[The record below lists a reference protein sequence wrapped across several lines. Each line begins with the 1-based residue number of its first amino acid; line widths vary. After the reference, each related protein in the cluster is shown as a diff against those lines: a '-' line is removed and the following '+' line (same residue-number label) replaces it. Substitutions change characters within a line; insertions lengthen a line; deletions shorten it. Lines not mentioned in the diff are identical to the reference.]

1 MNGPIGCAYPSYSI
15 SMWSLRVQN
24 HGQHPFTNG
33 TNSTYNYIGN
43 QPFTPIAYILAL
55 HHHTYIIIF
64 PLVYTVFVGIYTK
77 GPDLFLE
84 LLSFPFVFFGSAV
97 PSVSLAIC
105 KILELVAAI
114 STVLATF
121 WSLNLCFHSICNI
134 LVLKLFMLY
143 DVGWCFA
150 TRGPL
155 GFV

>member
-1 MNGPIGCAYPSYSI
+1 
-15 SMWSLRVQN
+15 
-24 HGQHPFTNG
+24 
-33 TNSTYNYIGN
+33 
-43 QPFTPIAYILAL
+43 
-55 HHHTYIIIF
+55 
-64 PLVYTVFVGIYTK
+64 
-77 GPDLFLE
+77 
-84 LLSFPFVFFGSAV
+84 
-97 PSVSLAIC
+97 
-105 KILELVAAI
+105 LELVAAI

>member
-1 MNGPIGCAYPSYSI
+1 MRIPATQSLCGLSEFRTMANTRSPMGQTLPIITLATSHLPPLHTYWLYI
-15 SMWSLRVQN
+15 TILIELYFRWSTLLSWVYIQRVQTC
-24 HGQHPFTNG
+24 FW
-33 TNSTYNYIGN
+33 NY
-43 QPFTPIAYILAL
+43 F
-55 HHHTYIIIF
+55 
-64 PLVYTVFVGIYTK
+64 
-77 GPDLFLE
+77 LFRL
-84 LLSFPFVFFGSAV
+84 FFFGSAV